1 MKKRQKE
8 GEVEIIRQEVKELIL
23 AVERVSAVQENNK
36 ENEGLN
42 LKKMKGNN
50 FNSEFMEELRII
62 Q

>member
-1 MKKRQKE
+1 M
-8 GEVEIIRQEVKELIL
+8 RQEVKELIL